1 MVIICLVAMI
11 ENRLRPNMN
20 SDLADNLPDLSHLTE
35 QERSKIVEVLRK
47 DETLRS
53 KLNDKFL

>member
-1 MVIICLVAMI
+1 MI
-11 ENRLRPNMN
+11 ENKSRAKMN
-20 SDLADNLPDLSHLTE
+20 GDVSDDLPDLSYLTE

-53 KLNDKFL
+53 KQNEIFV

>member
-1 MVIICLVAMI
+1 MI

-53 KLNDKFL
+53 KQNEKFV

>member
-1 MVIICLVAMI
+1 MI
-11 ENRLRPNMN
+11 ENRSRPKMN
-20 SDLADNLPDLSHLTE
+20 TDLADDLPDLSYLTE

-53 KLNDKFL
+53 KQNEKFV